1 MCQVRF
7 PDPERGVPD
16 PGHGG
21 DWFGHHMV
29 ISGSSFVPLANGSSG
44 SSMEQRK
51 IIEAPAVST
60 VQKYGEMPTAKENH
74 SINQSINQ
82 SINE

>member
-1 MCQVRF
+1 LFPCQVRF

-29 ISGSSFVPLANGSSG
+29 ISGSSFVPLALCENTSCD
-44 SSMEQRK
+44 
-51 IIEAPAVST
+51 AN
-60 VQKYGEMPTAKENH
+60 EMPMN
-74 SINQSINQ
+74 INKISDDI
-82 SINE
+82 